1 MPIVDLDVPTLIKQL
16 RNTDGIGRNI
26 LEERMKVAAN
36 ILEIYYK
43 NYEETK
49 INLNRLESM
58 IWQDYLQNKT

>member
-36 ILEIYYK
+36 ILEIYHK

-49 INLNRLESM
+49 IILNRLETMAGLSS
-58 IWQDYLQNKT
+58 K